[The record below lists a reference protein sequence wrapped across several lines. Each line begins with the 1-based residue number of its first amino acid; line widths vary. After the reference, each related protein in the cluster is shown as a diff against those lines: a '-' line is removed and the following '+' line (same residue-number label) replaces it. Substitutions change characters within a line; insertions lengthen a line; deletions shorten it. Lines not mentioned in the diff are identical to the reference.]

1 MRVIVRRKSVSRL
14 LSAVA
19 AGVLIWPAAS
29 LTYAAELDPLQLEMK
44 IPLGDVAGRID
55 HMAVDI
61 SRQRLYVAELGND
74 SMGIVDL
81 KSRHLLHRI
90 SGLKEPQGVGYV
102 PATDTVYVSNAGDGS
117 VLFFGGSDNVASG
130 RIELGRDADNIR
142 VDSVSNLVF
151 VGYGSGGLAA
161 IDPIKRIKFA
171 FPYLAIPR
179 VFRSIGTQ
187 TTSMSIFPM
196 RAPSQSLTASPGR
209 RQQAGQSPA
218 RTEISR
224 WQSTLRPVG
233 SSLFSE
239 IRRC

>member
-14 LSAVA
+14 LSAIA

-29 LTYAAELDPLQLEMK
+29 LTYAAELDPLQLEVK
-44 IPLGDVAGRID
+44 IPLDDVAGRID

-81 KSRHLLHRI
+81 KSRHLVHRI

-161 IDPIKRIKFA
+161 IDPIRRIKFA
-171 FPYLAIPR
+171 DIPLPGHPERFQIDRDTNNIYVNIPNASAIAVVDRLAR
-179 VFRSIGTQ
+179 TQ
-187 TTSMSIFPM
+187 TASWAITSAHRNFPM
-196 RAPSQSLTASPGR
+196 A
-209 RQQAGQSPA
+209 
-218 RTEISR
+218 ID
-224 WQSTLRPVG
+224 
-233 SSLFSE
+233 
-239 IRRC
+239 